1 MLILYKIIG
10 CSIIIIQQPVPF
22 VFTLSIE
29 KFKTT
34 WNLNYST

>member
-10 CSIIIIQQPVPF
+10 CSIIFIQEPVPF
-22 VFTLSIE
+22 VFTLSTE

-34 WNLNYST
+34 FYLHYST